1 MYEMC
6 SIQRKVDEMLCKV
19 FHFRSLLS
27 CLNTKKYCE
36 VQCDKYGNIYK
47 KGEGLSLT
55 FIRRRW
61 KLQRKQQGT
70 VLSVLT

>member
-1 MYEMC
+1 MSEY
-6 SIQRKVDEMLCKV
+6 
-19 FHFRSLLS
+19 
-27 CLNTKKYCE
+27 KKYCE
-36 VQCDKYGNIYK
+36 VQCDKYGDIYK